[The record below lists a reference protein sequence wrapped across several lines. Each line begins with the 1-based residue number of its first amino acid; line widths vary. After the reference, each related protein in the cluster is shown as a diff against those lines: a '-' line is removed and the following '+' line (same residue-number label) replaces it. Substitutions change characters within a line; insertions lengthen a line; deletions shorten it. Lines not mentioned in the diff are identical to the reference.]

1 MTRAGSAREAARV
14 RANSSPPP
22 SASVRA
28 ARAAVE
34 AASAAAR
41 AEQAAADAY
50 AEAGREEHEEYVP
63 TSVAPVNYP
72 PEANALGQRW
82 FFARDYPDL
91 ADGIYTCVA
100 LRNRGLNPNVL
111 AATGLLQGWKTEPPV
126 LRKGQSTGVQ
136 STTIYWW

>member
-1 MTRAGSAREAARV
+1 MGSSGEGARGSRGILVLKAKMFWQM
-14 RANSSPPP
+14 NI
-22 SASVRA
+22 
-28 ARAAVE
+28 
-34 AASAAAR
+34 
-41 AEQAAADAY
+41 Y
-50 AEAGREEHEEYVP
+50 FIAGREEQEEYVP
-63 TSVAPVNYP
+63 TSVDPVNYP
-72 PEANALGQRW
+72 PGANALGQRW

-100 LRNRGLNPNVL
+100 LRSRGLNPNVL